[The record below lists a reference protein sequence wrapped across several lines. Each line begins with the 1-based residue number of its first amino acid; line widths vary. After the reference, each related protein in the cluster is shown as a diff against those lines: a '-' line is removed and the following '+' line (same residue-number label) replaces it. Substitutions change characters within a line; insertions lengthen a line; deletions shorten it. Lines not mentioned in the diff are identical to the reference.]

1 MSSFRRSHRM
11 VSPQKATAVTPRSS
25 ANRITRSAISAS
37 SATDSNTVPSAS
49 HVTRPCTKTPGASAP
64 SRGNSSRA
72 HGPRDFPVAT
82 TQGTPRAAAR
92 AIAASVD
99 AESVWS
105 DPRSV
110 PSTSVTMR
118 SIAGVEDDEGS
129 DAEGPEGPAA

>member
-1 MSSFRRSHRM
+1 
-11 VSPQKATAVTPRSS
+11 
-25 ANRITRSAISAS
+25 
-37 SATDSNTVPSAS
+37 
-49 HVTRPCTKTPGASAP
+49 
-64 SRGNSSRA
+64 
-72 HGPRDFPVAT
+72 VAT